1 MTSTVKGEA
10 VKYERENEGE
20 MRGQLEC
27 DTDGESQSILVT
39 QKEELAVNNWQGE
52 TIHPRRRAGNV
63 LIGSFG
69 KVSLHRDYCWSLI
82 EMVMIA

>member
-1 MTSTVKGEA
+1 M
-10 VKYERENEGE
+10 KYERENEGE
-20 MRGQLEC
+20 SRGRLER
-27 DTDGESQSILVT
+27 DTDGESGSILAT

-69 KVSLHRDYCWSLI
+69 KVSLHRDHCWSLI